1 MTEDGDHNENNMPF
15 KWLHSVI

>member
-15 KWLHSVI
+15 KRLHSVI